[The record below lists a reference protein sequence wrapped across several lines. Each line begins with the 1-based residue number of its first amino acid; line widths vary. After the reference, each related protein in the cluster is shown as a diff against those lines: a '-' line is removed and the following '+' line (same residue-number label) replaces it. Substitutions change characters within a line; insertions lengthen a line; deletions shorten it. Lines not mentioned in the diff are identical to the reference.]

1 MMSALDKIAKN
12 QQRLLGG
19 KRIKNSIG
27 DVVEDLSRRSRM
39 KIVSSAINDSA
50 SILSEFTRRDVISG
64 GQAMLRRPT
73 YTGRNTSLHRYS
85 PVM

>member
-1 MMSALDKIAKN
+1 MSKLDKIAKN

-19 KRIKNSIG
+19 KRVKNSIG
-27 DVVEDLSRRSRM
+27 RVVDDLSRRSRM
-39 KIVSSAINDSA
+39 KIVSSVANENA
-50 SILSEFTRRDVISG
+50 SILSEFTRRDVVTS
-64 GQAMLRRPT
+64 GQAMLRRPA